1 MRNLEKNNIATIA
14 LILHNTVFLALE
26 PAYAYEAAKVLSAQ
40 TKCHPIPMWYFFK
53 LKPSSTQ
60 MNSPHPISKQCLN
73 SIVLVNNALTTT
85 KNR

>member
-40 TKCHPIPMWYFFK
+40 TKCHPIPM
-53 LKPSSTQ
+53 
-60 MNSPHPISKQCLN
+60 
-73 SIVLVNNALTTT
+73 
-85 KNR
+85 